1 MAAEG
6 FGSRE
11 ANLILLHV
19 VKVNLSVGSIAAG
32 AALIFVHLASAEG
45 DSLLWTVPDEFKRLE
60 VAPSLDVTLV
70 AEGLRLGLTA
80 CAPEILLAR
89 DELYL
94 EWGTL
99 GYHWMRIWI
108 QVSTVP
114 HPRRHL
120 DLELL
125 ECSQV
130 LWLLVVRGESNAL
143 GNTGHH
149 RCWSLL
155 QEASEHHL
163 FII

>member
-1 MAAEG
+1 MVAEG

-19 VKVNLSVGSIAAG
+19 IEIDLSVGSVAAG
-32 AALIFVHLASAEG
+32 PALIFVHLASAEG
-45 DSLLWTVPDEFKRLE
+45 DGLLWTVPNEFERLE

-80 CAPEILLAR
+80 GTPEILLAR

-94 EWGTL
+94 EWGAL
-99 GYHWMRIWI
+99 GHYWMRIWI

-114 HPRRHL
+114 HPWRHL

-125 ECSQV
+125 E
-130 LWLLVVRGESNAL
+130 
-143 GNTGHH
+143 
-149 RCWSLL
+149 
-155 QEASEHHL
+155 
-163 FII
+163 